1 MTSSAQPSRAPYK
14 LNPADVSKL
23 REATDC
29 PMMEC
34 KKFLVQYEGDFEK
47 AKAALLRGDWK
58 YGKLITYAR
67 PGSRHQAS
75 PPSPAPAPAPEAPA
89 PATPT
94 LISSCF
100 GDLFVQ
106 EEMVKTLSVT
116 AEGRLMHNIWQ
127 RGRKGTPG
135 HYAQEDVT
143 DSAHEFLFEQLQLQ
157 SDVTI
162 RSVLLLVSNC
172 EGLRRV
178 LRRRQ
183 IDNILQEALGPL
195 PSYSLEGGIDPADVE
210 FACVYRSLER
220 HSGTKELSGVSGMM
234 LHGLSR
240 VYEQDVYE
248 GDMLM
253 HRKGTRSGYSFE
265 WTSARRLLDLPLKLD
280 EEVVVSEG
288 NLNLE
293 RFWEQ
298 SQTLH
303 CTELSLAELL
313 DAVTSELAWVGPPQ
327 DEASTLEI

>member
-157 SDVTI
+157 PDVTL

-178 LRRRQ
+178 LRWLSKMLCRRRRMGRPVCTH
-183 IDNILQEALGPL
+183 ARATTL
-195 PSYSLEGGIDPADVE
+195 PTTS
-210 FACVYRSLER
+210 
-220 HSGTKELSGVSGMM
+220 
-234 LHGLSR
+234 
-240 VYEQDVYE
+240 
-248 GDMLM
+248 
-253 HRKGTRSGYSFE
+253 SGYGLGS
-265 WTSARRLLDLPLKLD
+265 TGISRLQPVPRRAAPCQGHTIARRRRSP
-280 EEVVVSEG
+280 
-288 NLNLE
+288 
-293 RFWEQ
+293 
-298 SQTLH
+298 
-303 CTELSLAELL
+303 LAELPGWL
-313 DAVTSELAWVGPPQ
+313 DDSHQ
-327 DEASTLEI
+327 DGRQSFRPVAPVRRAF